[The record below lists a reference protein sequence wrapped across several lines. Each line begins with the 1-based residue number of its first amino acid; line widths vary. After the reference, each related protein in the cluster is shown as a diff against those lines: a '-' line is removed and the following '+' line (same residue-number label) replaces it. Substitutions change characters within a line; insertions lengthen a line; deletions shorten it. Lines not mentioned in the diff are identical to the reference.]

1 MDDVKASPESG
12 GGADRRV
19 RHRLGAHLSIAGG
32 VHCALIQARKLR
44 CDAVQIFVKNQR
56 QWEAS
61 PLRAADIERWH
72 ELRQKW
78 RFGPTIAH
86 ASYLINL
93 AAPRRALALRSR
105 RALAN
110 ELLRCDVL
118 AIPYLVVH
126 PGSTAGRPRREAV
139 VRVADSLNAVF
150 ARYPRLSTQ
159 LLLETT
165 AGQGTALGA
174 TPEELAEIVARVEA
188 AERVGVCADTCHVF
202 VAGYDLRTVEGYCEW
217 VELCARTVGLAR
229 VRCWHL
235 NDSRHECGTRVD
247 RHAHIG
253 DGCLGRAAFAHLLGD
268 PRFLHVPMI
277 LETPKG
283 TDRRG
288 QDMDRVNLRRL
299 REIERRLA
307 GAPHVGPAGVE

>member
-1 MDDVKASPESG
+1 MCNVKASPDSD
-12 GGADRRV
+12 GGADGRV

-44 CDAVQIFVKNQR
+44 CDTVQIFVKNQR
-56 QWEAS
+56 QWES
-61 PLRAADIERWH
+61 PPLRAADIERWH
-72 ELRQKW
+72 ELRQSW
-78 RFGPTIAH
+78 NFGPAIAH

-93 AAPRRALALRSR
+93 AAPRRTLALRSR
-105 RALAN
+105 RALAD
-110 ELLRCDVL
+110 ELRRCDLL

-139 VRVADSLNAVF
+139 VRVADALNAVF
-150 ARYPRLSTQ
+150 ARCPRVRVR

-174 TPEELAEIVARVEA
+174 TPEELAEIIAHVEA

-202 VAGYDLRTVEGYCEW
+202 AAGYDLRTVEGYRGW
-217 VELCARTVGLAR
+217 VELCARTVGLSR
-229 VRCWHL
+229 VCCWHL

-253 DGCLGRAAFAHLLGD
+253 EGYLGRAAFAHLLGD
-268 PRFLHVPMI
+268 ARFLRVPMI

-307 GAPHVGPAGVE
+307 AAPPVGGAGVE